1 MVVKKIPTINTM
13 DQMTAFM
20 SKKYIEI
27 LNPLPTK
34 SVLLEKICKKN
45 LKKNSCII
53 VSLHNRVSL
62 II

>member
-34 SVLLEKICKKN
+34 SVLLEKICKK
-45 LKKNSCII
+45 KS
-53 VSLHNRVSL
+53 
-62 II
+62 